1 MKKSYL
7 KIFSLVFLGSS
18 LFSCSGWGKGGDSVA
33 QSSAAGKRTEAET
46 LVGPA
51 EPPNPSPAAPETT
64 VADGTS
70 TGADPV
76 TETAAD
82 SAGTD
87 GEADSTLQTAADG
100 TQTAVAS
107 GSETVADKAGDGQET
122 GATESS
128 PVADSGKSKVGSD
141 ETPIQTAATD
151 PSLVEPPAEPKT
163 LNEILADFPREAAAP
178 SLNEVMAGL
187 RRQTEQTN
195 KRDERNRVF
204 MHIDKP
210 LYPPLVTAELI
221 EPTIA
226 DEGAAQAEEAAP
238 SGPSAETVVAGDA
251 AANGTGTDAGTDKGA
266 SERPVRVTA
275 LDLPLKKPI
284 LPYVD
289 VPISPPLPVEPN
301 VVEGSID
308 NSSAGAAGTDGA
320 GETEAPVQ
328 IAAVDPS
335 LAEPPVVS
343 PDLSPAGHPETRHFY
358 QHPPEDPSPAANPP
372 ASPYVDVPVLPSEPV
387 AEAPFSVSLIG
398 EENVI
403 WQDPRVCDF
412 KDQYLRDGLI
422 VAGSNIVA
430 LGESMDYEPFSPG
443 RIVLAHQKN
452 ADFWEKLYPADFSG
466 FSHKMLPYRGF
477 SVETGRDRAKQRQ
490 AEAFLKNTPVY
501 NDPAAEESSQSV
513 TGSLLYNYGGDYDD
527 WCPPK
532 KSWFNQPDCHLAVIM
547 RGQIKKGDHGGFL
560 RSGHLTAEI
569 YFNGKLLDFSAC
581 DAEEGLKT
589 VAALPAGTEAAVTEV
604 AEAEVAGTTGHFGFI
619 NLETEVV
626 EAEVAGTTPAVI
638 SGGWDSSS
646 LSCDLDG
653 VSYPEETI
661 YGDFLCRGGEWI
673 QNQ

>member
-1 MKKSYL
+1 M
-7 KIFSLVFLGSS
+7 
-18 LFSCSGWGKGGDSVA
+18 
-33 QSSAAGKRTEAET
+33 R
-46 LVGPA
+46 
-51 EPPNPSPAAPETT
+51 
-64 VADGTS
+64 
-70 TGADPV
+70 
-76 TETAAD
+76 
-82 SAGTD
+82 
-87 GEADSTLQTAADG
+87 
-100 TQTAVAS
+100 
-107 GSETVADKAGDGQET
+107 
-122 GATESS
+122 
-128 PVADSGKSKVGSD
+128 
-141 ETPIQTAATD
+141 
-151 PSLVEPPAEPKT
+151 
-163 LNEILADFPREAAAP
+163 
-178 SLNEVMAGL
+178 
-187 RRQTEQTN
+187 
-195 KRDERNRVF
+195 
-204 MHIDKP
+204 IDKP

-221 EPTIA
+221 EPTTA

-266 SERPVRVTA
+266 SERPVKVTA

-289 VPISPPLPVEPN
+289 VPISPPLPVAEPEEARPHSPT
-301 VVEGSID
+301 VPHD
-308 NSSAGAAGTDGA
+308 NSDGAAGTDAGTDKGA
-320 GETEAPVQ
+320 SETPVQ
-328 IAAVDPS
+328 VAALDPS
-335 LAEPPVVS
+335 LAEQPTAEAVS
-343 PDLSPAGHPETRHFY
+343 PHQDILQYQTAPVSPLLPEKL
-358 QHPPEDPSPAANPP
+358 PEEPMTAAP
-372 ASPYVDVPVLPSEPV
+372 L
-387 AEAPFSVSLIG
+387 SVSLIG
-398 EENVI
+398 EENVL

-412 KDQYLRDGLI
+412 KEKYLKDGLI

-430 LGESMDYEPFSPG
+430 LGESMEYEPFSPG

-490 AEAFLKNTPVY
+490 AEAFLENTPVY

-581 DAEEGLKT
+581 DAEDGLKT
-589 VAALPAGTEAAVTEV
+589 IAALPAGTEAAEPEAAGTEV
-604 AEAEVAGTTGHFGFI
+604 AEAEVAGTT
-619 NLETEVV
+619 
-626 EAEVAGTTPAVI
+626 PSVI

-661 YGDFLCRGGEWI
+661 YGDFICREGKWI
-673 QNQ
+673 QYQ